1 MMMTPAE
8 KQQLIDADNVISS
21 AVHPDTNLP
30 LPWIMRISSFMPMNV
45 PLNIGFILAPPTIFN
60 TVLVQVLN

>member
-1 MMMTPAE
+1 MMMTPAQ
-8 KQQLIDADNVISS
+8 KQELIDADNVVAS
-21 AVHPDTNLP
+21 AVHPDTNQP

-45 PLNIGFILAPPTIFN
+45 PLNVGFILAPPTIFN